1 MIERLPRSFLSA
13 DLAVVLVGRAALAC
27 PSRTCHNRPSTLPRR
42 DDDGPEKGGEE
53 WFIEVPNGGRSKS
66 RPNCWSFAF
75 LADGWD
81 PPIRISLLSL
91 PPAVKNS
98 HMMMLMKRRFK
109 KLFDVKIEEG
119 SDDGRNHFRC
129 RNLGESE
136 DGAGLR
142 FSAER
147 RIFLRWLHL

>member
-1 MIERLPRSFLSA
+1 MC
-13 DLAVVLVGRAALAC
+13 VVETMSLVGYKIVYIV
-27 PSRTCHNRPSTLPRR
+27 N
-42 DDDGPEKGGEE
+42 
-53 WFIEVPNGGRSKS
+53 FVPNPDWHLDSKWRSRNRDGGR
-66 RPNCWSFAF
+66 
-75 LADGWD
+75 
-81 PPIRISLLSL
+81 
-91 PPAVKNS
+91 V
-98 HMMMLMKRRFK
+98 FK
-109 KLFDVKIEEG
+109 KLFDVKIKEG